1 MNGLGTAVRGAEQQQ
16 STAERLGLAGWL
28 GRFASRRWCWC
39 WCWFLLLVVHSIEV
53 ETHAGVQACGHA
65 GELREE
71 DRRCVWV
78 MIGRYLFT
86 V

>member
-1 MNGLGTAVRGAEQQQ
+1 M
-16 STAERLGLAGWL
+16 
-28 GRFASRRWCWC
+28 F
-39 WCWFLLLVVHSIEV
+39 LVVHSIEV
-53 ETHAGVQACGHA
+53 ETHAGVQACGRA

>member
-1 MNGLGTAVRGAEQQQ
+1 MLV
-16 STAERLGLAGWL
+16 LVLV
-28 GRFASRRWCWC
+28 
-39 WCWFLLLVVHSIEV
+39 LVVHSIEV
-53 ETHAGVQACGHA
+53 EAHAGVQACRHA

-78 MIGRYLFT
+78 IGRYLFT